1 MKDGV
6 PRKSCN
12 QLLRRRKTDER
23 RTRIPLRSF
32 SRPSSNYFL
41 SRHFCDWLTRLKD
54 TTFPTF
60 NQLSISLAC
69 PPTQYN
75 RFFRNQALVRCR
87 VRFGKIKI
95 LSALSQFPSSV
106 CFYRNTTPLMCLL
119 SVMKC
124 VKFAILCGN
133 TGSLAMTFKNGEN
146 DDVTNHLHSNQE
158 CLTRH
163 RSPAYACRGIRC
175 ADIYHSCLEL
185 HLTKHKLT
193 RCKRAWNVP
202 EYPVVKL
209 FTSLCQQG
217 VLLWQ
222 LHPTDHVYYCKEN
235 EQKEKRFNVRNQCY
249 MSLLLGREHKYCKVK
264 ITLPCITFSIFR
276 ISIRKIKDWLF
287 YQFSHSVNHI

>member
-1 MKDGV
+1 MDIRLEIIEHVYPGYCV
-6 PRKSCN
+6 TS
-12 QLLRRRKTDER
+12 TAAIIFF
-23 RTRIPLRSF
+23 RIIA
-32 SRPSSNYFL
+32 
-41 SRHFCDWLTRLKD
+41 RHFCDWLTLLKD

-60 NQLSISLAC
+60 NQLSVSLAC

-106 CFYRNTTPLMCLL
+106 FFYRNTTPLMCLL

-124 VKFAILCGN
+124 VNCSRFCVGILAVLQWPSK
-133 TGSLAMTFKNGEN
+133 TERTMTSPTTCIATKNVW
-146 DDVTNHLHSNQE
+146 DVIIALH
-158 CLTRH
+158 TRVG
-163 RSPAYACRGIRC
+163 AC

-209 FTSLCQQG
+209 FTSLCQHG